1 MGKFKKMLAVV
12 LAGSVMLGMAGCS
25 KGNKIKALTKK
36 EYKKILKDEL
46 DIDNGDIY
54 ILDGLGRNRKGK
66 EIEGEL
72 IQTRYESCMIFIELY
87 DDEDIAADYFDGL
100 IEYAEAFEEDE
111 KRSEAFEHFD
121 GEMVYSKEENAGYII
136 VTCDGGPV
144 PGFFGDANQN
154 KKDFYGAAYYS
165 DNVVVRIVP
174 EAGIYEDGDSKH
186 IIEIIEALGY
196 PTMEDVGDTK

>member
-12 LAGSVMLGMAGCS
+12 LAGSVMLGLTGCS
-25 KGNKIKALTKK
+25 KGNKIKALAKK
-36 EYKKILKDEL
+36 EYKKVLKNEL

-54 ILDGLGRNRKGK
+54 TLDGLGRDRKG
-66 EIEGEL
+66 EEVEGDL
-72 IQTRYESCMIFIELY
+72 IQAKYESCMIFIEIY
-87 DDEDIAADYFDGL
+87 DDAEIAEDYFDGL
-100 IEYAEAFEEDE
+100 IELTEAFAGDE
-111 KRSEAFEHFD
+111 RRMENFEMCD
-121 GEMVYSKEENAGYII
+121 GELIYESNDGYGYII
-136 VTCDGGPV
+136 MTCNAGPV
-144 PGFFGDANQN
+144 LSFFGDANVSTE
-154 KKDFYGAAYYS
+154 DFYGAVYYA